1 LHAQRLFWK
10 LEGRDAIC
18 WAFHVIND
26 NKLVDGKIPQ
36 VMKYHLCS
44 KTLMLY
50 NFKTKLRKGLIS
62 YYKINGT
69 STLKKQVDV
78 EHILLAKKLGEQ
90 VNNLMRT
97 QVEKNQLKRGKMYFH
112 IKFLKIFLQNF
123 LTRRM
128 KCKNNNFLNI

>member
-1 LHAQRLFWK
+1 
-10 LEGRDAIC
+10 
-18 WAFHVIND
+18 
-26 NKLVDGKIPQ
+26 
-36 VMKYHLCS
+36 
-44 KTLMLY
+44 MLY